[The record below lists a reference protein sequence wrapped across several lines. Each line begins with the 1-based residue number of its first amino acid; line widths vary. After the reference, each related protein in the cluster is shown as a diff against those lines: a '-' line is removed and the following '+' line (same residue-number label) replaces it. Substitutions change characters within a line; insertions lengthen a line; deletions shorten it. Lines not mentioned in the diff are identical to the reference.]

1 MCKFSFQPDGLVRYP
16 NKRKYIFQSLFS
28 TFFLLQS
35 KPVLCDKAT
44 EETNPVAQKLITNTE
59 SDLQL
64 SYAKQRRTKSSILL
78 HKELDSRSKK
88 AVRDYLYRVN
98 EATAVLY
105 ARHVLASLLAEW
117 PDDVAINEEVLDL
130 SGPAHMTYIL
140 DMLMQLE
147 EKQLWEKVSGFH
159 FCMQTSPTFHS
170 LTNKNMCSSLF

>member
-1 MCKFSFQPDGLVRYP
+1 M
-16 NKRKYIFQSLFS
+16 
-28 TFFLLQS
+28 QS
-35 KPVLCDKAT
+35 KPALCDKAT

-88 AVRDYLYRVN
+88 AVREYLYRVN
-98 EATAVLY
+98 EAIAVLY

-117 PDDVAINEEVLDL
+117 PDDVAINEEILDL

-159 FCMQTSPTFHS
+159 LDMWTKPVPMCHET
-170 LTNKNMCSSLF
+170 LTNKNNFFN

>member
-1 MCKFSFQPDGLVRYP
+1 M
-16 NKRKYIFQSLFS
+16 
-28 TFFLLQS
+28 QS